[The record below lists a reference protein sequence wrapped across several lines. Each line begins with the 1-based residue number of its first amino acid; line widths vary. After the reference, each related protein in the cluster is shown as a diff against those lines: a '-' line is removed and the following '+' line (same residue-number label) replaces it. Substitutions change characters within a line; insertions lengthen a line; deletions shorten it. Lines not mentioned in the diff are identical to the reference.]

1 MTQSDLIDIEL
12 SKIRLRQLQR
22 QVDSLYLCHQLV
34 SGGGCLGR
42 SGIIMRCQL
51 VIGTWSTGALCLS
64 GSKCDFI
71 SVLASKMC
79 HQLSWGWKL
88 KWKRSYYFL
97 ASGFYFIVG
106 NLLFLP
112 NSVTIAR
119 SLYFI
124 FFVYLLSHGCVNINV
139 FVINILGEI
148 FIYNIS
154 LFNFLSSELLTTREG
169 VVH

>member
-1 MTQSDLIDIEL
+1 MPPTVLGMEI
-12 SKIRLRQLQR
+12 KI
-22 QVDSLYLCHQLV
+22 
-34 SGGGCLGR
+34 
-42 SGIIMRCQL
+42 
-51 VIGTWSTGALCLS
+51 
-64 GSKCDFI
+64 
-71 SVLASKMC
+71 
-79 HQLSWGWKL
+79 
-88 KWKRSYYFL
+88 KRSNYFL
-97 ASGFYFIVG
+97 APGFYFIVG